1 MENRLVSGGLRERL
15 QTAQR
20 RRWRLRQQRSARHR
34 RGHSRV
40 TPPFLKFGC
49 GSSALLPLG
58 ESGASSVKG
67 EQGRVQA
74 ARSAAWMRLIETG
87 RSPGTNSA
95 GTRMTVGAHVVTL
108 AGSCFCPGQL
118 ADRLA
123 HVGVRGTG
131 RPSSQHVVFQTACRS
146 VHGDR
151 RGLDRSRRPGRSHA
165 PGCLRPRAESATP
178 PWRRLP
184 DLRNRTRRG

>member
-118 ADRLA
+118 APLGLGRDGRTALLA
-123 HVGVRGTG
+123 
-131 RPSSQHVVFQTACRS
+131 
-146 VHGDR
+146 R
-151 RGLDRSRRPGRSHA
+151 RGNGR
-165 PGCLRPRAESATP
+165 
-178 PWRRLP
+178 
-184 DLRNRTRRG
+184 RRGGAERGNRVQQLAPVADRCNADLPEILRRQPR